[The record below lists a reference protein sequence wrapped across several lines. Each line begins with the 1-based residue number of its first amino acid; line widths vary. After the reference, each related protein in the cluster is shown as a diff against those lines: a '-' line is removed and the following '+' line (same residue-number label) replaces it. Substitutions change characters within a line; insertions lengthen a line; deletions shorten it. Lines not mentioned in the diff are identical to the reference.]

1 MDVTAVS
8 SDAEIIPVRWE
19 PCPDVRPDES
29 VAALCATCGWPVEDH
44 WGDSSPRTPARA
56 A

>member
-1 MDVTAVS
+1 MDGTTLS

-19 PCPDVRPDES
+19 PCSDVRPDGIA
-29 VAALCATCGWPVEDH
+29 AALCVTCGWPLDDH
-44 WGDSSPRTPARA
+44 LVDWSPRTPARA